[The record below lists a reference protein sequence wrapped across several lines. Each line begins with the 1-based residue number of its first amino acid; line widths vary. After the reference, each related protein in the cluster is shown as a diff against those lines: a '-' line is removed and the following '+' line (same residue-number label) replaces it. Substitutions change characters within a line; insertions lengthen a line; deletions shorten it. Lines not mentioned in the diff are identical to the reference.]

1 MANKENTAVELQIKP
16 QVKAPLPEVKLKPAP
31 ASSNTSELVTHLI
44 LQRYNKFQARLER
57 IKNKILAIGFVQKI
71 IKLKQ
76 TFTNYKKK
84 YTDKDRLQA
93 QTARL
98 KTKALN
104 QTKDLLAKFN
114 KQFQLD
120 AKLTKL
126 NDTVG
131 KDALRHLFQNKV
143 QRVIQAKLA
152 QVKEDIQEIQAR
164 GQDILNTS
172 LRNSL
177 DKKKQSK

>member
-1 MANKENTAVELQIKP
+1 M
-16 QVKAPLPEVKLKPAP
+16 
-31 ASSNTSELVTHLI
+31 
-44 LQRYNKFQARLER
+44 
-57 IKNKILAIGFVQKI
+57 QKI

-76 TFTNYKKK
+76 NLTDYKKK
-84 YTDKDRLQA
+84 YADKDQLQA
-93 QTARL
+93 QTAEL

-104 QTKDLLAKFN
+104 QTKGLLEKFN
-114 KQFQLD
+114 KQFQFS

-126 NDTVG
+126 NDTIG
-131 KDALRHLFQNKV
+131 KDALQHLFKNKV

-164 GQDILNTS
+164 GQDILNTN